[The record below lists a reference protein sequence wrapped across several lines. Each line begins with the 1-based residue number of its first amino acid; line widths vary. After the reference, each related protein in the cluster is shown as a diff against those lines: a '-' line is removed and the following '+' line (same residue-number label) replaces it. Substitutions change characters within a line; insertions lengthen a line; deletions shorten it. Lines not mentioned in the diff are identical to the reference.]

1 MLDMNYIRE
10 NTDLVKK
17 TIRQKGLTLDVDQ
30 LMKIDSARRDIIGRI
45 EKHRKRRN
53 EIADQLKDESQ
64 RTPALINEGKKV
76 KDDIKKL
83 EESFEP
89 IEREFN
95 ALLLLSP
102 TVPSSD
108 TPVGGEEANKEIK
121 TWGAIPKFDFD
132 ARDHMELAR
141 INEWI
146 DFERGVKVH
155 GYRGYF
161 LKNQGALA
169 QMRLLSYA
177 FEKMAAKGYMPMIP
191 PTIVKDF
198 TLYGTGFFPFG
209 EGDSFEIGNA
219 AEQETFEESQ
229 LPVRVVGYSP
239 CYRREVGGYGRDTKG
254 IYRIHE
260 FFKIEQ
266 FIVCKNDY
274 ETSEKLHQELLANSE
289 EIVQDLKIPY
299 RVIQIA
305 TGDMGAGKYKM
316 FDIES
321 WMPSR
326 NKYGETHSCSN
337 LGEWQARRLNIRYKN
352 KNGEV
357 HFVHTLNN
365 TAIATPRIFISIMEL
380 NQDKDGK
387 ITLPQVLG

>member
-1 MLDMNYIRE
+1 
-10 NTDLVKK
+10 
-17 TIRQKGLTLDVDQ
+17 
-30 LMKIDSARRDIIGRI
+30 
-45 EKHRKRRN
+45 
-53 EIADQLKDESQ
+53 
-64 RTPALINEGKKV
+64 
-76 KDDIKKL
+76 
-83 EESFEP
+83 
-89 IEREFN
+89 
-95 ALLLLSP
+95 
-102 TVPSSD
+102 
-108 TPVGGEEANKEIK
+108 
-121 TWGAIPKFDFD
+121 
-132 ARDHMELAR
+132 
-141 INEWI
+141 
-146 DFERGVKVH
+146 
-155 GYRGYF
+155 
-161 LKNQGALA
+161 
-169 QMRLLSYA
+169 
-177 FEKMAAKGYMPMIP
+177 
-191 PTIVKDF
+191 
-198 TLYGTGFFPFG
+198 
-209 EGDSFEIGNA
+209 
-219 AEQETFEESQ
+219 
-229 LPVRVVGYSP
+229 
-239 CYRREVGGYGRDTKG
+239 
-254 IYRIHE
+254 
-260 FFKIEQ
+260 EQ

>member
-1 MLDMNYIRE
+1 MNYIRE

-219 AEQETFEESQ
+219 AEQETGELIKDRLYLAGTAEVGIAGYFANETFEESQ

-254 IYRIHE
+254 IYSIHE
-260 FFKIEQ
+260 FFKI
-266 FIVCKNDY
+266 
-274 ETSEKLHQELLANSE
+274 
-289 EIVQDLKIPY
+289 
-299 RVIQIA
+299 
-305 TGDMGAGKYKM
+305 
-316 FDIES
+316 
-321 WMPSR
+321 
-326 NKYGETHSCSN
+326 
-337 LGEWQARRLNIRYKN
+337 
-352 KNGEV
+352 
-357 HFVHTLNN
+357 
-365 TAIATPRIFISIMEL
+365 
-380 NQDKDGK
+380 
-387 ITLPQVLG
+387 